1 MFCSLRGRAT
11 PRVVG
16 VRGMLYES
24 RSGQQR
30 QAHGAAA
37 DSATLKT
44 RKTAGATQKANT
56 GRRIAARRPLGRRH
70 DGVGAVGGLT
80 ADPDTTGSSGQL
92 ETLAEGRG
100 GRATGHCSARR
111 YRGRGG
117 ELRRSRCAMMLR
129 AGGGEVSQ
137 TLVYEGCLI
146 ERRHMFVAVSYLVM
160 CPSLHV
166 GAAEGV
172 VICAGTG

>member
-1 MFCSLRGRAT
+1 MLAAWPSYPSCCGRAWYAV
-11 PRVVG
+11 RVE
-16 VRGMLYES
+16 VRTAAPGS
-24 RSGQQR
+24 RCSSR
-30 QAHGAAA
+30 QCHTEDEE
-37 DSATLKT
+37 DSRGDAEGRYK
-44 RKTAGATQKANT
+44 

-117 ELRRSRCAMMLR
+117 ELRRSRCAMVLK
-129 AGGGEVSQ
+129 AGGVSQ

-146 ERRHMFVAVSYLVM
+146 ERRHMFVAVSYLVI
-160 CPSLHV
+160 CP
-166 GAAEGV
+166 
-172 VICAGTG
+172 